1 MEYLYNH
8 CHLIVYFGW
17 TAQMI
22 QHEIDSSDI
31 GAFD

>member
-8 CHLIVYFGW
+8 CHLMTYFGW

-22 QHEIDSSDI
+22 QHEIDSCNGI
-31 GAFD
+31 MI